1 MLQNCSFNPLRDI
14 EETVPELVVDVSEVM
29 RTGVVASTGTLAPYS
44 KEDDVNAV
52 GHYLKDKI
60 QTVLAAKALDA
71 SMARAARLAAA
82 SGTTPASAAPASSPS
97 VSQPASGE

>member
-1 MLQNCSFNPLRDI
+1 MLQKCSFNPLRDI
-14 EETVPELVVDVSEVM
+14 EETIPDLVVDVSEVM

-82 SGTTPASAAPASSPS
+82 ATPAAPVATPASPS

>member
-1 MLQNCSFNPLRDI
+1 MLQKCSFNPLRDI
-14 EETVPELVVDVSEVM
+14 EETVPDLVVDIAEVM
-29 RTGVVASTGTLAPYS
+29 RTGVVVSTGTLAPYS

-60 QTVLAAKALDA
+60 ETVMAAKAMDA

-82 SGTTPASAAPASSPS
+82 ATPAAPAATPASPS
-97 VSQPASGE
+97 VSQPGSGE